1 VGSSVH
7 QNSLT
12 ARHLCIGLLIALALT
27 ILSLSSPLRPQGA
40 DTVPGRLGAYVLACK
55 DTHNL
60 GEIPWLKASKSLSHP
75 PYFFRTTA
83 DQRGWV
89 STFGPGPTWLGQ
101 LSLFGLHGDDV
112 IDDTQMRQRSR
123 LVATLCVAFSAFFL
137 FVLLCR
143 STSLL
148 GAALG
153 AVVGGLSFSGLSI
166 LGQGLWQQTAALIPL
181 ILALTSMTMVHQHRM
196 MLAAVSFFCAVGI
209 FTRPPDVFLF
219 LGILTTSFW
228 QCRKNPDRLR
238 WGSLSA
244 GAFIFGAFPF
254 LHWNLNYHD
263 QLIYLGQSS
272 ANEHAVYASPFHPVG
287 MPWVEGLAGLLISPG
302 RGLLFFAP
310 VAFVGLYALFKSR
323 PYRPLIL
330 FLSVQLIVCA
340 AFIKWWGG
348 LTFGPRLLC
357 LPIWLLIWATFSS
370 FQEQSPNLKRLS
382 VTFGMF
388 TCLIG
393 LIGLFHFNPLVWEVP
408 KRVDENPSVLW
419 ERPGPVYSL
428 MVESPP
434 DDLAY
439 FDSDVG
445 PFRVCAP
452 LPLQKIHDTDVPKVF
467 LEKNPITHP

>member
-1 VGSSVH
+1 MGTQAH
-7 QNSLT
+7 QNKLT
-12 ARHLCIGLLIALALT
+12 AQHLCLGLLLALALT
-27 ILSLSSPLRPQGA
+27 TLSLSSPLRPQGA

-60 GEIPWLKASKSLSHP
+60 GEIPWIKASTSNSHP

-112 IDDTQMRQRSR
+112 IDDKQMRQRSR

-137 FVLLCR
+137 FLLLCR

-181 ILALTSMTMVHQHRM
+181 ILALSCMTMVNRHQM
-196 MLAAVSFFCAVGI
+196 MLAAVSLFCAIGI
-209 FTRPPDVFLF
+209 FTRPPDGFLF
-219 LGILTTSFW
+219 LGILFTSFW
-228 QCRKNPDRLR
+228 QCRHIPDRR
-238 WGSLSA
+238 VWGGLSVC
-244 GAFIFGAFPF
+244 AFILGALPF
-254 LHWNLNYHD
+254 LLWNLEYHD
-263 QLIYLGQSS
+263 RLIFLGQSS

-287 MPWVEGLAGLLISPG
+287 LSWLEGIAGLLISPG

-323 PYRPLIL
+323 PYRLLIL
-330 FLSVQLIVCA
+330 FLSIQLIVCG

-357 LPIWLLIWATFSS
+357 LPIWLLIWAAFSK
-370 FQEQSPNLKRLS
+370 FQKQSASLKGLT
-382 VTFGMF
+382 VTFGVLS
-388 TCLIG
+388 CLIG
-393 LIGLFHFNPLVWEVP
+393 LIGLLNFNPLVWEVP
-408 KRVDENPSVLW
+408 KSVDENPSVLW
-419 ERPGPVYSL
+419 ELPGPVYSL
-428 MVESPP
+428 MVDSPP

-452 LPLQKIHDTDVPKVF
+452 LPLQKIHDTSVPKVF
-467 LEKNPITHP
+467 LEKNPITKQ